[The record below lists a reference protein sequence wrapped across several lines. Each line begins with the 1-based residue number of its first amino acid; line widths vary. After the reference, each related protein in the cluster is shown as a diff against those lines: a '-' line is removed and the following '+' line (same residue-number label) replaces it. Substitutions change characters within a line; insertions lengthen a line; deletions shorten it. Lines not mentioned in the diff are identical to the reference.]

1 VTNKLVRRAL
11 HSEISSRPSPY
22 HTLFDFLTAW
32 GSYKAAAASML
43 SYARRLRTHAASAD
57 RLQHVMQRHEGS
69 GVVEEVLAAYGE
81 SPRAVVRLHA

>member
-1 VTNKLVRRAL
+1 VTDKLVRRAL

-43 SYARRLRTHAASAD
+43 SYARRLRAQAASAG
-57 RLQHVMQRHEGS
+57 RSHHHVQQQES
-69 GVVEEVLAAYGE
+69 WIVEEVLTAYGE
-81 SPRAVVRLHA
+81 SDVWR